1 MTRATADTDLV
12 GGDSGAWVI
21 DNKSGGVC
29 GHVTAWSEFHQNGT
43 ISPMEVL
50 LHDMEQT
57 LGKPVALPVPDDVVP
72 AQSYK
77 QQLAVVDPVCIT
89 TDAHTFNT
97 PGQRGKGR
105 EASFDSN
112 YGSDDNADTE
122 TENDN
127 ADSELERADTSCTSP
142 SPPLATC
149 PCAPDRDMSTLSLDG
164 VAQQW
169 RKSQELKEQTGSKD
183 IGSAMHRE
191 LHGFETRC

>member
-1 MTRATADTDLV
+1 M

-21 DNKSGGVC
+21 DNESGGVC

-77 QQLAVVDPVCIT
+77 QQLALVDPVCIT
-89 TDAHTFNT
+89 SAPATFST
-97 PGQRGKGR
+97 PGLRGKGR

-122 TENDN
+122 TEHDN
-127 ADSELERADTSCTSP
+127 ADSEPERADTSCTSP
-142 SPPLATC
+142 SPPLATS
-149 PCAPDRDMSTLSLDG
+149 PCAAPDRDLSTLSLDG

-169 RKSQELKEQTGSKD
+169 RQSQEMKEQNVSKD
-183 IGSAMHRE
+183 MGSALHRE
-191 LHGFETRC
+191 LHGLEARC

>member
-1 MTRATADTDLV
+1 M

-77 QQLAVVDPVCIT
+77 QQLAVVEPICT
-89 TDAHTFNT
+89 NPAADAFT
-97 PGQRGKGR
+97 PQPPRGKGR

-112 YGSDDNADTE
+112 YGSDNNIDTE

-127 ADSELERADTSCTSP
+127 ADSEPERADTSCTSP
-142 SPPLATC
+142 SPPLATS
-149 PCAPDRDMSTLSLDG
+149 PPPPDKELSTLSLDG

-169 RKSQELKEQTGSKD
+169 RKSQELKDQTISKD
-183 IGSAMHRE
+183 MGSAVHRE
-191 LHGFETRC
+191 LHGLEARC

>member
-1 MTRATADTDLV
+1 M

-21 DNKSGGVC
+21 DNNSGGVC

-77 QQLAVVDPVCIT
+77 QQLAVVEPVCINSAA
-89 TDAHTFNT
+89 DAFTAQ
-97 PGQRGKGR
+97 GDRGKGR

-127 ADSELERADTSCTSP
+127 ADSEPERADTSCTSP
-142 SPPLATC
+142 SPPLTAS
-149 PCAPDRDMSTLSLDG
+149 PGLPDKEMSALSLDG

-169 RKSQELKEQTGSKD
+169 RRSQERKEQNVSKD
-183 IGSAMHRE
+183 IGSGMHRE
-191 LHGFETRC
+191 LHGLEARC